1 MCLYL
6 VFQNYFICLIE
17 SISRYQLPDLTM
29 NRLNKNV
36 LSKLPQDV
44 ILPRYNR
51 EQLAPGIVHLGIGAF
66 HRAHQAFYTEAALNQ
81 FGGNWGIIGS
91 SLRSASVRDQLVP
104 QDCLYTLVE
113 RSGDG
118 EKMQV
123 IGAVTDTLVGPENPP
138 ALVAAIAQP
147 NIKIVSLT
155 ITEKGYCH
163 DPATGNLNTSHP
175 DIVHDLQQL
184 DSPVSAIGFIVAA
197 LKHRFESHQKA
208 FTVMSCD
215 NLPNNGEVL
224 EKVVLQFARE
234 ISPALADWIKANAT
248 FPGTMIDRIVPAT
261 TDDDRR
267 EIEARLGV
275 RDEGMVVCEPFSQWV
290 VEDKFADGRP
300 AWEKVGV
307 LLVKDVR
314 VFEKIKLRLLNGAH
328 STMAYTGYLSGLH
341 YISEV
346 MEQPALVNLVKT
358 YMAREAGETVS
369 APQGFDIEAYKQQLL
384 DRFSN
389 KALKHRTWQIAM
401 DGSQKLPQRL
411 LEPLRE
417 QLAANG
423 HIDILCLGVAAWIR
437 YVSGVDEHGN
447 AIEVSDPLAE
457 ELRAACDAHQGNPA
471 GMVKAIVSI
480 QKVFGTDLIDQPRFI
495 QATTQWLERFYN
507 QGVLASIR
515 QSFL

>member
-1 MCLYL
+1 
-6 VFQNYFICLIE
+6 
-17 SISRYQLPDLTM
+17 M
-29 NRLNKNV
+29 NRLNKKL
-36 LSKLPQDV
+36 LSELPKDV
-44 ILPRYNR
+44 QLPRYNR
-51 EQLAPGIVHLGIGAF
+51 EQLVPGIVHLGIGAF
-66 HRAHQAFYTEAALNQ
+66 HRAHQAFYTEAVLNE

-91 SLRSASVRDQLVP
+91 SLRSAGVRDQLVP
-104 QDCLYTLVE
+104 QDCLYSLVE

-118 EKMQV
+118 EKLQV
-123 IGAVTDTLVGPENPP
+123 IGAVIDTFVGPENPS
-138 ALVAAIAQP
+138 ALVATIAQP
-147 NIKIVSLT
+147 DIKIVSLT
-155 ITEKGYCH
+155 VTEKGYCH
-163 DPATGNLNTSHP
+163 DPATGNLNESHP
-175 DIVHDLQQL
+175 DIIHDIQHL

-197 LKHRFESHQKA
+197 LKQRFENHQKA

-224 EKVVLQFARE
+224 EKVVLQFASKV
-234 ISPALADWIKANAT
+234 SPALADWIKSHAT
-248 FPGTMIDRIVPAT
+248 FPSTMIDRIVPAT

-300 AWEKVGV
+300 EWEKVGV
-307 LLVKDVR
+307 LLVEDVR

-328 STMAYTGYLSGLH
+328 STMAYTGYLSGFQ

-346 MEQPALVNLVKT
+346 MEQPAFVNLVKT
-358 YMAREAGETVS
+358 YMAREAGETVNT
-369 APQGFDIEAYKQQLL
+369 PQGFDIEAYKQQLR

-411 LEPLRE
+411 LETLRE
-417 QLAANG
+417 QLAGNG

-437 YVSGVDEHGN
+437 YVSGVDEQGA
-447 AIEVSDPLAE
+447 AIEVSDPLAK
-457 ELRAACDAHQGNPA
+457 ELRAACDANQGNPA
-471 GMVKAIVSI
+471 GMVNAIVSI

-495 QATTQWLERFYN
+495 QTTTQWLERFYN

-515 QSFL
+515 QGFL